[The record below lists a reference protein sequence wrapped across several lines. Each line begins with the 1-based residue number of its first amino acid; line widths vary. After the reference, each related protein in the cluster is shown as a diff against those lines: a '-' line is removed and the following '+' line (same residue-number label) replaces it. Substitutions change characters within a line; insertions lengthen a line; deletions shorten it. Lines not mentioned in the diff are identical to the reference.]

1 MLRHRGAAWLLLA
14 ACTHVRSLTAPQ
26 FYDSA
31 TKAPAFY
38 KLVARDGTK
47 VFASKP
53 RPQPLVVGVAGGTA
67 SGKTALTAN
76 IVELLGAEAASVAS
90 ITQDSFYRDLTSE
103 EMARIEEINFDVPE
117 AFDFEEIEA
126 VLTALKRGDTSVRVP
141 TYDFVANA
149 RRPPS
154 NDIILEDSPRVV
166 FFEGILALHSARL
179 RDLMDLKIFV
189 DADADVRLAR
199 RIRRDV
205 AERGRDV
212 DGVLRAYEQF
222 VKPAFDEFVLPTKRH
237 ADVVVPRG
245 AENAVAIDLLVRGIR
260 ERTLE
265 RSAEAA
271 SSRSPRVIVAP

>member
-1 MLRHRGAAWLLLA
+1 M
-14 ACTHVRSLTAPQ
+14 RSLTAPQ

-67 SGKTALTAN
+67 SGKTALTKN
-76 IVELLGAEAASVAS
+76 IVEQLGAEAASVAS

-117 AFDFEEIEA
+117 AFDFEEIES

-154 NDIILEDSPRVV
+154 NDIILQDSPRVV
-166 FFEGILALHSARL
+166 FFEGILALHSERL

-265 RSAEAA
+265 RSAQAA
-271 SSRSPRVIVAP
+271 SGRSPRVIVAP

>member
-1 MLRHRGAAWLLLA
+1 MRQCLLLLFCSHA
-14 ACTHVRSLTAPQ
+14 HALTAPQ

-38 KLVARDGTK
+38 KLVARGRGGGP
-47 VFASKP
+47 VFAQRP

-90 ITQDSFYRDLTSE
+90 ITQDSFYRDLTVD

-117 AFDFEEIEA
+117 AFDFGEIEA
-126 VLTALKRGDTSVRVP
+126 VLTALKRGDSSVRVP

-149 RRPPS
+149 LRPRA
-154 NDIILEDSPRVV
+154 EDVVLTESPRVV
-166 FFEGILALHSARL
+166 FFEGILALHSPRL
-179 RDLMDLKIFV
+179 RELMDLKIFV

-212 DGVLRAYEQF
+212 DGVLRAYETF
-222 VKPAFDEFVLPTKRH
+222 VKPAFDEYVMPTKRH

-245 AENAVAIDLLVRGIR
+245 AESAVAIDLLVRGIR

-265 RSAEAA
+265 RSAQTRA
-271 SSRSPRVIVAP
+271 